1 MSTPI
6 QSLALAVGGVWLH
19 ASHACKVMALAVA
32 CLLGLMSPAQAQQTL
47 SGTLSAT
54 MVLTSGCVIF
64 GGSEATSGVN
74 FGVLDFGT
82 RPSTFTG
89 TATADV
95 TGGDGG
101 SGSTQV
107 LCSPDVE
114 GYTLAIGPGVSPGQ
128 GTDIGVGSRAMTNGA
143 SFLPYEVYQDP
154 GYQTP
159 YPVNVAGVALTI
171 ATPGTPFTLPIYGQV
186 NKTSAVALT
195 EGTYTDTLQVTLSF

>member
-1 MSTPI
+1 MSTQI
-6 QSLALAVGGVWLH
+6 QSFVLAVRGVRQH
-19 ASHACKVMALAVA
+19 ASRTCKVMALAAA
-32 CLLGLMSPAQAQQTL
+32 CLLGLVSPAQAQQTL
-47 SGTLSAT
+47 AGSLSAT

-82 RPSTFTG
+82 RASTFTG

-128 GTDIGVGSRAMTNGA
+128 GTDIGVGSRAMTNGT
-143 SFLPYEVYQDP
+143 SFLPYEIYQDP

-159 YPVNVAGVALTI
+159 YPVNAAGTTLTI

-186 NKTSAVALT
+186 NKTSSVALT
-195 EGTYTDTLQVTLSF
+195 EGTYTDTLQVTLTF